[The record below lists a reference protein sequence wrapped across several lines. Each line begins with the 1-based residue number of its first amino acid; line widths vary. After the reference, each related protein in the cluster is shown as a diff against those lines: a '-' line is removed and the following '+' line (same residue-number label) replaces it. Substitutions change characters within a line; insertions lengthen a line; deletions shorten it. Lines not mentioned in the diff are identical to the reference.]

1 MSELLSTVVEQLK
14 IKAIEPLNKVLSV
27 TSNTADVKKAM
38 ELLGK
43 IMAVVNP
50 KPAETV
56 KSEIKSDPVLDD
68 AVESKS
74 FKI

>member
-1 MSELLSTVVEQLK
+1 MTELLSTVAEQLR
-14 IKAIEPLNKVLSV
+14 IKVGEPLNKVLSV
-27 TSNTADVKKAM
+27 TSNTADVKKAT

-43 IMAVVNP
+43 IMAVVSPN
-50 KPAETV
+50 PAETV
-56 KSEIKSDPVLDD
+56 KSETKADPVLDD